1 MKDEKCKYL
10 RGGEMRKLKYPY
22 FLNMERLIELA
33 DSINLET
40 DYNLIDILEFHNIL
54 KFFINKNYPQE
65 LSEQQVKDAKAKI
78 CQIVPPFFKNETKED
93 IINDFKYILDPKNI
107 ESLEE
112 IDKKIKGGSLNHDS
126 EKNYILQYREDYLEC
141 FEKYN
146 LAERLDEDSLGEV
159 FQDIE
164 LPIHIL
170 LETNYFIKNYPQLM
184 EKLFLKNPNNIE
196 LLLNNYTS
204 DFTGNKRKYYIPE
217 NITKGEMYQLCLD
230 YIDNDFSNGNYLKL
244 IEQGIQGIKEL
255 NIDGKLKLKA
265 KKKNEE
271 IEKKLFYSED
281 GTFINSGFSQK
292 IVVHTQKKDYDNEI
306 SKVKSLIETDWLIE
320 NNEPETLLNYLMHL
334 EGFFT
339 SNWIS
344 NLCSFPNY
352 EASVLERFL
361 GVKSQKHYET
371 SYSFSIKNSLLLLS
385 FQAFENFLKKEL
397 NTRIEDLINYFFTKY
412 SEENFQVN
420 WLSLDFTK
428 QDEKIN
434 IQTKNLFTVE
444 EHIRKQWN
452 LLVEE
457 KEVDKD
463 LFMLENT
470 PRINALKSFLDK
482 KYIYANQHNSDIQ
495 TILNLLFSDQS
506 GITYINESLSEENF
520 VMLMLKNRI
529 NKSDIINFHH
539 QDIDLLIDKDVISID
554 ENGFLSVTTKQ
565 LARVA
570 ILSNI
575 YKFGVIHYYHA
586 LDNSMILKIQ
596 QSEINEMI
604 TEDILTFENTL
615 LSKPEAD
622 FFNYILNNSEYDN
635 ALGLRN
641 EYLHGSVVDDNYRDY
656 LYSLIILV
664 VYVIKINDELTLN
677 EEIQET
683 NDEHTVNKDYKKEK
697 EIQRIPRKER

>member
-1 MKDEKCKYL
+1 
-10 RGGEMRKLKYPY
+10 MRKLKYPY

-33 DSINLET
+33 NNINLET
-40 DYNLIDILEFHNIL
+40 DYNLIDILELHNIL

-78 CQIVPPFFKNETKED
+78 CQIVPPFFKNETNED
-93 IINDFKYILDPKNI
+93 IINDFKYMFDPKNI

-112 IDKKIKGGSLNHDS
+112 IDKKIKGETLYHNS

-164 LPIHIL
+164 LPIYIL
-170 LETNYFIKNYPQLM
+170 LKTNYFIKKYPQLM

-204 DFTGNKRKYYIPE
+204 DFTGNKRRYHIPE
-217 NITKGEMYQLCLD
+217 NITKSEMYQLCLD
-230 YIDNDFSNGNYLKL
+230 YIDSDFSNGNYLIL
-244 IEQGIQGIKEL
+244 IEQGVQGIKEL

-271 IEKKLFYSED
+271 IEKKLFYNED
-281 GTFINSGFSQK
+281 GTFVNSGFSQK
-292 IVVHTQKKDYDNEI
+292 IVVHTKKEDYDNEV

-339 SNWIS
+339 NNYIL

-385 FQAFENFLKKEL
+385 FQVFETFLKKEL
-397 NTRIEDLINYFFTKY
+397 NTRIEDLINYFYTKY

-506 GITYINESLSEENF
+506 GITYINENLPEENF
-520 VMLMLKNRI
+520 VKLMLKNRI

-565 LARVA
+565 LTRIA

-615 LSKPEAD
+615 FSKPEAD
-622 FFNYILNNSEYDN
+622 FLNYILNNSEYDN

-664 VYVIKINDELTLN
+664 VYVIKINDELTLK

-683 NDEHTVNKDYKKEK
+683 NDEHTVNKDYKKEP
-697 EIQRIPRKER
+697 EV